1 MSGPRALQRGFG
13 RWFTWS
19 AFAEASRS
27 AQERR
32 TAASRIAGPQRVR
45 ITEWPRRSAQSPD

>member
-1 MSGPRALQRGFG
+1 MSGPRTLQRGFG

-27 AQERR
+27 APERR
-32 TAASRIAGPQRVR
+32 TAASRIAGPDRVR
-45 ITEWPRRSAQSPD
+45 IAEAPRGGARPVG